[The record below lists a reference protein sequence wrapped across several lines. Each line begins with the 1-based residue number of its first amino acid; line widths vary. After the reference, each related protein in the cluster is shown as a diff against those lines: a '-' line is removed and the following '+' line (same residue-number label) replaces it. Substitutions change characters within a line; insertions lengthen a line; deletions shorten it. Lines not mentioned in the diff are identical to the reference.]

1 MALLSKTVTIRPNG
15 RSIAYYKS
23 KGYDVKNGS
32 VIPATKQRML

>member
-23 KGYDVKNGS
+23 KDM
-32 VIPATKQRML
+32 MLKKGLKLKLK